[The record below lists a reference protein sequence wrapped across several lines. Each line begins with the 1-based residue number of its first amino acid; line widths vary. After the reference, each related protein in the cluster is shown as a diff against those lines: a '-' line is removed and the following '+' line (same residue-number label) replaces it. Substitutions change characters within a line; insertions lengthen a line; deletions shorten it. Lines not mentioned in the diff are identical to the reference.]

1 MLCLGCAS
9 TGNIDEASELSE
21 EAAREDRSI
30 VFGRVRWIQD
40 GEAKEIGD
48 SYFEMQLTPHLL
60 RMEDKKRIE
69 AEVDSGGHFVWSLE
83 PGTYLMHMLIYR
95 DPWAGAAQLVPK
107 VAFAVPENGK
117 VYYVGTLRATYE
129 MKRDFL
135 GTPRGPV
142 YFSVMDER
150 REEEQRLRD
159 ELGLEA
165 PLVTSSVMRHDDR
178 LPKSV
183 ETTEGFR
190 IASVILTAIGVY
202 GVGRY

>member
-9 TGNIDEASELSE
+9 TEHIDEASELSE
-21 EAAREDRSI
+21 ATAQADRSI
-30 VFGRVRWIQD
+30 VFGRIRWIQD
-40 GEAKEIGD
+40 GKPKEIGD

-60 RMEDKKRIE
+60 RMD
-69 AEVDSGGHFVWSLE
+69 VWSLE

-95 DPWAGAAQLVPK
+95 DPWAGASQLVPK
-107 VAFAVPENGK
+107 VAFAVPEKGK

-135 GTPRGPV
+135 GKPRGPV

-150 REEEQRLRD
+150 SEEERRLRD
-159 ELGLEA
+159 ELGLGNR
-165 PLVTSSVMRHDDR
+165 PVTSAVMRHDDR

-190 IASVILTAIGVY
+190 VASVILTAIGVY